1 MLSSNSLNTANV
13 SNISPGADLLGS
25 HSAGGNA
32 ARCAPLR
39 RGAELQ
45 HTHISPSLVSSAN
58 TISSSLPSNGDA
70 KENETPD

>member
-1 MLSSNSLNTANV
+1 MLIYWGVTVLEV
-13 SNISPGADLLGS
+13 MQPM
-25 HSAGGNA
+25 
-32 ARCAPLR
+32 CAPLR